1 MPPQQDAMSRLAFF
15 ALFVT
20 AACVTAPQPAG
31 EEFVWACPSGTFTT
45 RFDQSYT
52 TALVFTDTAEYR
64 LFTRSAAAGMRFGDG
79 DIEFWENLRGA
90 QLTGAPGGDLLD
102 CELEEE

>member
-1 MPPQQDAMSRLAFF
+1 MSRLAFF

-45 RFDQSYT
+45 RSGRR
-52 TALVFTDTAEYR
+52 FTFAFLANDVPDVIAEPDD
-64 LFTRSAAAGMRFGDG
+64 SVEPEGAADVHPEAV
-79 DIEFWENLRGA
+79 
-90 QLTGAPGGDLLD
+90 
-102 CELEEE
+102 EEPPART

>member
-1 MPPQQDAMSRLAFF
+1 
-15 ALFVT
+15 
-20 AACVTAPQPAG
+20 
-31 EEFVWACPSGTFTT
+31 
-45 RFDQSYT
+45 
-52 TALVFTDTAEYR
+52 VFTDTAEYR
-64 LFTRSAAAGMRFGDG
+64 LFPRSAAAGMRFGDG